1 MSNTPH
7 KCIASMVIAFFLGLI
22 VFPAVGHAQSLSEL
36 ESLTNR
42 FSSDANELFRLDA
55 DAHHRIW
62 EAYCGEFDVYLDADR
77 ELAADFARQLQTREE
92 EQVKQVLNSIP
103 NIKNLAERLQSGP
116 DSSKVRELVEG
127 VNKKEG
133 QLNDLRNG
141 VVLKGSN
148 HPFVQ
153 YAIEYGKQKHESMCG
168 SHGGTP
174 KVCDQTFPS
183 FKGRPDLV
191 TVEGGHLVIYEF
203 KPNND
208 RAKSNGQKQV
218 EEYLPEVVA
227 YYQTFF
233 PEGRNGKT
241 KGKPDGDLG
250 GENMLIELK
259 KSDTWVNDNMTIEAI
274 PHVDT
279 YDMCEERPN

>member
-103 NIKNLAERLQSGP
+103 NIKAL
-116 DSSKVRELVEG
+116 RE
-127 VNKKEG
+127 N
-133 QLNDLRNG
+133 
-141 VVLKGSN
+141 S
-148 HPFVQ
+148 
-153 YAIEYGKQKHESMCG
+153 
-168 SHGGTP
+168 
-174 KVCDQTFPS
+174 
-183 FKGRPDLV
+183 
-191 TVEGGHLVIYEF
+191 
-203 KPNND
+203 
-208 RAKSNGQKQV
+208 
-218 EEYLPEVVA
+218 
-227 YYQTFF
+227 
-233 PEGRNGKT
+233 
-241 KGKPDGDLG
+241 
-250 GENMLIELK
+250 
-259 KSDTWVNDNMTIEAI
+259 
-274 PHVDT
+274 
-279 YDMCEERPN
+279 